1 MLALSQFLLL
11 RSTLPLTLHPD
22 ILRPQDRAVKVHLG
36 YYNNFEIIHIPT
48 QRSETT
54 WELFYDTDRTGSFFC
69 HQGLTANQT
78 TCSNMWAKTRRG
90 LDYLL
95 NGFGDAEYRAFSL
108 PLNTNTSH
116 IHEFSRREVVY
127 VHPVSNWCAS

>member
-1 MLALSQFLLL
+1 MPYVDFIKDRIFLFLLVPQFLLL
-11 RSTLPLTLHPD
+11 RSILLLTLHPY

-78 TCSNMWAKTRRG
+78 TCENMWAKTRRG
-90 LDYLL
+90 LNYLL
-95 NGFGDAEYRAFSL
+95 NVFGKRLA
-108 PLNTNTSH
+108 
-116 IHEFSRREVVY
+116 RRSKRVPEN
-127 VHPVSNWCAS
+127 HQDSNVP